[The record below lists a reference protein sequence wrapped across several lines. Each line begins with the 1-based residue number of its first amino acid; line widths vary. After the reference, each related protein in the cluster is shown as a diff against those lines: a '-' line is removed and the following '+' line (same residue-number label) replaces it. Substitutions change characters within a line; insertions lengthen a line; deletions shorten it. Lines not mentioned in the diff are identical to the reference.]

1 VSQGLGL
8 VPATTDLG
16 TALGSKMLGRH
27 SDNER
32 PFGSFVRNPTYRDDE
47 RGVVTRTQAGA

>member
-8 VPATTDLG
+8 VPATTDLA

-27 SDNER
+27 SGLDR
-32 PFGSFVRNPTYRDDE
+32 FVRNPTYRDDE
-47 RGVVTRTQAGA
+47 REW